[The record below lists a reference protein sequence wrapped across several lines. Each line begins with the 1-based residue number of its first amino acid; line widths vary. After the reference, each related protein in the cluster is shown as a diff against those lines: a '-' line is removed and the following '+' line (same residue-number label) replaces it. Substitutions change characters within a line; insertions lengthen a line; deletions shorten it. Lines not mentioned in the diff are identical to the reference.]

1 MLKAAIDTEVFK
13 EAVEVVAAIVS
24 ECRLNI
30 SANGLAVRAV
40 DTANVAMISLELGA
54 PAFNTFAAGDSQ
66 IGLDIS
72 KLKNIVASINKADVL
87 SLDLPD
93 GAYKMELAYGGFK
106 YSISLLDVN
115 TVRKDPNLP
124 SIQLPGKVVI
134 AGAELNNA
142 IKAASLVSDK
152 IAFGINPDN
161 ETFYMEADGDTDH
174 INLEIKAADLKT
186 FIPAEARSLF
196 SLDYLKDMGRVM
208 SKAEEVEIFLGKD
221 HPVKF
226 VFTIAG
232 GEGKVEYLLAPRIE
246 SD

>member
-1 MLKAAIDTEVFK
+1 
-13 EAVEVVAAIVS
+13 
-24 ECRLNI
+24 
-30 SANGLAVRAV
+30 
-40 DTANVAMISLELGA
+40 
-54 PAFNTFAAGDSQ
+54 
-66 IGLDIS
+66 
-72 KLKNIVASINKADVL
+72 
-87 SLDLPD
+87 
-93 GAYKMELAYGGFK
+93 MELAFGSYK

-134 AGAELNNA
+134 SGAALNNA
-142 IKAASLVSDK
+142 IKAASVVSDK
-152 IAFGINPDN
+152 IAFGINP
-161 ETFYMEADGDTDH
+161 EKQTFYMEADGDTDH
-174 INLEIKAADLKT
+174 INLEIKSTDLKT

-208 SKAEEVEIFLGKD
+208 SRAEEVEIHIGKD

-226 VFTIAG
+226 VFSIAG